1 MLEKRRAEYLK
12 QKAALQR
19 TRKPKQPVN
28 AEESVLPMLAKQNEP
43 IDARL
48 KRQFQAIMEAEDNT
62 VNRALRQYIAAY
74 VAEHRV
80 KTQQTEGDVIEVPPS
95 R

>member
-1 MLEKRRAEYLK
+1 MIR
-12 QKAALQR
+12 
-19 TRKPKQPVN
+19 
-28 AEESVLPMLAKQNEP
+28 